1 MALARAF
8 RGATGGAGAG
18 RAEGDRA
25 GRARATQMTR
35 KTTYTKGQ
43 MYTRETRSV
52 IELRIHEY
60 EERDTEVALI
70 CPEGP
75 KRKRRKPRDPR
86 GEARKDDP
94 GEPER
99 GSKLPGGM

>member
-1 MALARAF
+1 
-8 RGATGGAGAG
+8 
-18 RAEGDRA
+18 
-25 GRARATQMTR
+25 MTR
-35 KTTYTKGQ
+35 EPTYTRWSK
-43 MYTRETRSV
+43 YTRETRFAS
-52 IELRIHEY
+52 ESEFHEY